1 MTANAALRQETTM
14 VPGVNVF
21 CPFPSTPKFKRLKE
35 ELKRNIR
42 EKRVAS
48 VYYTHIRASY
58 NGTSGGVKIRGEER
72 EVLWKWKCLCCF
84 ITRAELSLPSQS
96 SQQVQIVFFSVVGSV
111 PGVVHTCMLSRRH
124 PLAPSFFEHITYI
137 NFPFH
142 HFFQHR
148 HCCTRLS

>member
-14 VPGVNVF
+14 VPGVNEF
-21 CPFPSTPKFKRLKE
+21 CPSPSTPKFKGLKE

-72 EVLWKWKCLCCF
+72 EVLWK
-84 ITRAELSLPSQS
+84 
-96 SQQVQIVFFSVVGSV
+96 
-111 PGVVHTCMLSRRH
+111 
-124 PLAPSFFEHITYI
+124 
-137 NFPFH
+137 
-142 HFFQHR
+142 
-148 HCCTRLS
+148 

>member
-42 EKRVAS
+42 DKRVAS
-48 VYYTHIRASY
+48 FYYTHIRASY
-58 NGTSGGVKIRGEER
+58 NETSGGVKIRGEER

-84 ITRAELSLPSQS
+84 FYESRVKSALSKLSTGSDCFLFRCWVRSWCGAHMHVKQKTPPGTKFFRAHNLHKLPLSPLFSTS
-96 SQQVQIVFFSVVGSV
+96 SLL
-111 PGVVHTCMLSRRH
+111 H
-124 PLAPSFFEHITYI
+124 
-137 NFPFH
+137 
-142 HFFQHR
+142 
-148 HCCTRLS
+148 